1 MRIQDAVS
9 RPQSP
14 MKQQPIAFTA
24 VYLRSSSGYVGFIR
38 EIPGVSSYG
47 RSLDEAR
54 TMLRDL
60 AQTVFEEERRGAE
73 EALTG
78 KDVVRERFVL

>member
-1 MRIQDAVS
+1 MRIQD
-9 RPQSP
+9 
-14 MKQQPIAFTA
+14 PIPFTA
-24 VYLRSSSGYVGFIR
+24 VYLRSSGGYVGFIR

-54 TMLRDL
+54 TMLRNL

-73 EALTG
+73 EALAG
-78 KDVVRERFVL
+78 KDVVRERFLL

>member
-1 MRIQDAVS
+1 
-9 RPQSP
+9 
-14 MKQQPIAFTA
+14 MKQGLIAFTA
-24 VYLRSSSGYVGFIR
+24 IYLRSGSGYVGFI
-38 EIPGVSSYG
+38 EELPGVNSYG

-73 EALTG
+73 EALAG
-78 KDVVRERFVL
+78 KDVVRESIVLP

>member
-1 MRIQDAVS
+1 MRIQD
-9 RPQSP
+9 
-14 MKQQPIAFTA
+14 PIAFTA
-24 VYLRSSSGYVGFIR
+24 VYLRSSGGYVGFIR

-54 TMLRDL
+54 TMLRNL

-73 EALTG
+73 EALAG

>member
-1 MRIQDAVS
+1 
-9 RPQSP
+9 
-14 MKQQPIAFTA
+14 MKHQPIAFTA
-24 VYLRSSSGYVGFIR
+24 VYLRSSGGYVGFIR

-54 TMLRDL
+54 TMLRNL